1 MEDLTAWIVAYG
13 EAYQGYKVASEIP
26 ARASYIA
33 QQIAARKYAEKN
45 LVWGSE
51 SIAREDH
58 EDGSIT
64 WSAGCDR
71 VYLLPLRVE
80 I

>member
-13 EAYQGYKVASEIP
+13 EAHQGYKVASEIP

-33 QQIAARKYAEKN
+33 QQIAARKYAEEH
-45 LVWGSE
+45 LVHGSE
-51 SIAREDH
+51 PVTREDH
-58 EDGSIT
+58 EDGSVT
-64 WSAGCDR
+64 WSKGCDR

>member
-1 MEDLTAWIVAYG
+1 MEELTAWIVAYG
-13 EAYQGYKVASEIP
+13 DHCNWYRIAPEIP

-33 QQIAARKYAEKN
+33 QQIAARKYAEEH
-45 LVWGSE
+45 LVHGSE
-51 SIAREDH
+51 PVTREDH
-58 EDGSIT
+58 EDGSVT
-64 WSAGCDR
+64 WSKGCDR

>member
-13 EAYQGYKVASEIP
+13 EAYEGYKLVPGIP
-26 ARASYIA
+26 ARTSYIA
-33 QQIAARKYAEKN
+33 QQGAARRYAEEH
-45 LVWGSE
+45 LVWGDGA
-51 SIAREDH
+51 ITREDH
-58 EDGSIT
+58 EDGSVI
-64 WSAGCDR
+64 WSQGCDR